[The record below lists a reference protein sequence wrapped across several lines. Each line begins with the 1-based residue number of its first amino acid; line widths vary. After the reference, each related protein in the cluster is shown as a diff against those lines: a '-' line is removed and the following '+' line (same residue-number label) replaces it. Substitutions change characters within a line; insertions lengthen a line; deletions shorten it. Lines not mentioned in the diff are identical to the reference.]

1 MLETEE
7 RLFDEY
13 KTVDKICKDKFLSQS
28 GVNQYIAEM
37 ERNFSYGRSVI
48 SSWND
53 DYYKLKHM
61 RWLRNK
67 IAHESDATSCN
78 WDDIAWLKEFHS
90 RLVNRQDPLA
100 LLAKF
105 NREQEKAAYMRKAA
119 NNQNSRKAPLTENEK
134 PPKST
139 VTAAIVCIEIFII
152 IVAAFAFLGYIT
164 NL

>member
-1 MLETEE
+1 M
-7 RLFDEY
+7 RLLDEY
-13 KTVDKICKDKFLSQS
+13 KTIDKICKDKFLSQS

-37 ERNFSYGRSVI
+37 ERNFSYGRYVI

-53 DYYKLKHM
+53 DYYKLKHI

-67 IAHESDATSCN
+67 IAHESDATDCN

-90 RLVNRQDPLA
+90 RLVNRQDSLA

-119 NNQNSRKAPLTENEK
+119 NNPNSRKAPLTENEK
-134 PPKST
+134 SSKRT
-139 VTAAIVCIEIFII
+139 VTAAIVWIEIFII
-152 IVAAFAFLGYIT
+152 IVAAAALLGYIT

>member
-1 MLETEE
+1 MLEIEE

-13 KTVDKICKDKFLSQS
+13 KTVDKICKDKFSSQS

-67 IAHESDATSCN
+67 IAHESDATDCN
-78 WDDIAWLKEFHS
+78 WDDLAWLKEFHS
-90 RLVNRQDPLA
+90 RLLNRQDPLA

-119 NNQNSRKAPLTENEK
+119 NNQNSRKAPLTESEK
-134 PPKST
+134 PSKST

-152 IVAAFAFLGYIT
+152 IVAAVMLFKAVV
-164 NL
+164 